1 VCTLLAVCVCVGCV
15 LRPFIK
21 SRRKRRKK
29 IILFRWFSVSTIFGG
44 PVFLLFISRCGPFIG
59 NLLYKSSSEPERE
72 RGEKV
77 SFSFYCSF
85 FAMQQQQQQQQQRH
99 TDATQV
105 RQSSGLT
112 CGFWWIPDDF
122 LKEFI
127 WWPSLLFFS
136 LFFFF
141 LLLRMNPLSNQHE
154 PLEREREER
163 ESRRILL

>member
-1 VCTLLAVCVCVGCV
+1 V

-85 FAMQQQQQQQQQRH
+85 FAMQQQQQQPATTAHRRH
-99 TDATQV
+99 TSQTVVGAHL
-105 RQSSGLT
+105 R
-112 CGFWWIPDDF
+112 F
-122 LKEFI
+122 LMDPGRFFERI
-127 WWPSLLFFS
+127 YLVAVPSLFFS
-136 LFFFF
+136 FFLFIFFFCG
-141 LLLRMNPLSNQHE
+141 
-154 PLEREREER
+154 
-163 ESRRILL
+163 

>member
-1 VCTLLAVCVCVGCV
+1 V

-85 FAMQQQQQQQQQRH
+85 FAMQQQQQQPATTAHRRH
-99 TDATQV
+99 TSQTVVGAHL
-105 RQSSGLT
+105 R
-112 CGFWWIPDDF
+112 F
-122 LKEFI
+122 LMDPGRFFERI
-127 WWPSLLFFS
+127 YLVAVPSLFFS
-136 LFFFF
+136 FF
-141 LLLRMNPLSNQHE
+141 LFSSSADE
-154 PLEREREER
+154 PVVKSTRTPRERERRER
-163 ESRRILL
+163 E